1 MRLGEYVQQYRER
14 NGLSLRDFARIADLS
29 HQYVACLEKGVNNN
43 GQPLS
48 PTMTTYSKV
57 AKAVGM
63 SESALMA
70 LLVDDVRVNP
80 EEEDEAGYSEQDE
93 LVEELQMLRDM
104 QERRALLH
112 ATKGLTADQVR
123 QMAQFLEGM
132 KRQSENDY

>member
-1 MRLGEYVQQYRER
+1 MRLGEYVKQYREQHD
-14 NGLSLRDFARIADLS
+14 LSMRDFAKMADLS

-57 AKAVGM
+57 AKAVGQ
-63 SESALMA
+63 SESVLMA

-80 EEEDEAGYSEQDE
+80 DEPDESGYQEEDE
-93 LVEELQMLRDM
+93 LVEELQMLRDLP
-104 QERRALLH
+104 ERRALLH

-123 QMAQFLEGM
+123 QMADFLEGM
-132 KRQSENDY
+132 KRQSGYDS